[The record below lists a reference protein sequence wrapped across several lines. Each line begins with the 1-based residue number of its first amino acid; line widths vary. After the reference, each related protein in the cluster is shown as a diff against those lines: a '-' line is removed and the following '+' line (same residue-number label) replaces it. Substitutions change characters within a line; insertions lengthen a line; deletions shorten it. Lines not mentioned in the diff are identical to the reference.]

1 MKFTQ
6 LIILFQYDFESLKPD
21 SDARLIMQTNERL
34 QSLKRATNRRGD
46 INEVVHG
53 SDANQSQSAD
63 MKELDIRLI
72 LLQEL

>member
-1 MKFTQ
+1 
-6 LIILFQYDFESLKPD
+6 
-21 SDARLIMQTNERL
+21 MQTNESL